1 MSSDA
6 RDGVGCLTILFVL
19 LLIDVVG
26 KAGIWGVMRFFGA
39 ELPPFPYGSTML
51 MSAFAIVGLPLI
63 ALILYILYILI
74 SEFAGKFF
82 KRRKKTEVDSQH
94 KDQPE
99 QPQETI

>member
-1 MSSDA
+1 MQKTE
-6 RDGVGCLTILFVL
+6 GCLTILFVL

-26 KAGIWGVMRFFGA
+26 KAGI
-39 ELPPFPYGSTML
+39 
-51 MSAFAIVGLPLI
+51 IVGLPLI